1 MTTNTEASAGNHHTK
16 FKDIQ
21 HPPSLLESFC
31 VSRPLLRKDLHI
43 PHQQPRQDCFAA
55 PEAFIL
61 EGLLS
66 KEEAEWYILEAE
78 KAGTE
83 SLEGIF
89 PKEYRS
95 NHRLLTLSTPAARAL
110 FHRILPSL
118 SPIGTP
124 LSSPPPPQFN
134 LKYF

>member
-1 MTTNTEASAGNHHTK
+1 MTTNTKASAGNHHTK
-16 FKDIQ
+16 FKEIQ
-21 HPPSLLESFC
+21 HPSSLLDSLC
-31 VSRPLLRKDLHI
+31 VSRPPLLRKDLHI
-43 PHQQPRQDCFAA
+43 PHHQQTHQDGFAA

-110 FHRILPSL
+110 
-118 SPIGTP
+118 
-124 LSSPPPPQFN
+124 
-134 LKYF
+134 